1 MTTFIGRREFIT
13 LLGGAAAGWPLAVR
27 AQQGERM
34 RRIGVL
40 MGVTSDSEGQAR
52 IAAFKQVLQT
62 LGWTEGANV
71 QINIRWTEGNVA
83 ERIRA
88 NAAELIG
95 MAPDVILANGTPVSA
110 ALRRESQ
117 GIPIVF
123 VAVTDPI
130 GSGLVSNLA
139 RPGGNITGFTVFE
152 YQMAG
157 KWMEIIKE
165 TASGTSHLGL
175 LHNPTNP
182 AVAGFFPEFRIAA
195 QSLAIPLTV
204 LEARDAREIERE
216 FDVFTRQPNGGMIV
230 LPDPFTSAHR
240 ELIIKLTARH
250 RVPTIYP
257 FNLFAKAGGLV
268 SYGPDI
274 LNLFE
279 RAASYVDRILKG
291 TAPGDLPVEQ
301 PIKYELIVNLKSA
314 NMLGLEVPA
323 TLLARADEVI
333 E

>member
-1 MTTFIGRREFIT
+1 MTAFIGRRDFIT
-13 LLGGAAAGWPLAVR
+13 VLGGAAAWPLGAG
-27 AQQGERM
+27 AQQSERV

-52 IAAFKQVLQT
+52 IVVFKQVLQT

-71 QINIRWTEGNVA
+71 QIDIRWTEGNIA

-88 NAAELIG
+88 NAAELVG
-95 MAPDVILANGTPVSA
+95 MVPDVILANGTPVSA

-117 GIPIVF
+117 SVPVVF

-165 TASGTSHLGL
+165 AAPGTRHVGL

-195 QSLAIPLTV
+195 QSLATPLTV
-204 LEARDAREIERE
+204 LDARNAKEIERE
-216 FDVFTRQPNGGMIV
+216 FDVFTQQPNGSMIV

-240 ELIIKLTARH
+240 ELIIKLSARH

-279 RAASYVDRILKG
+279 RAAPYVDRILKG

-301 PIKYELIVNLKSA
+301 PIKYELIVNLKTA

>member
-1 MTTFIGRREFIT
+1 MKRREFIT
-13 LLGGAAAGWPLAVR
+13 LLGAAATWPVAAR

-40 MGVTSDSEGQAR
+40 MGVANDSEGQAR
-52 IAAFKQVLQT
+52 IAAFKQVLQM
-62 LGWTEGANV
+62 LGWIEGANF
-71 QINIRWTEGNVA
+71 QINVRWAEGNVA
-83 ERIRA
+83 DRIRV
-88 NAAELIG
+88 NAAELVG
-95 MAPDVILANGTPVSA
+95 MTPDVILANGTPVSA

-117 GIPIVF
+117 SIPIIF

-152 YQMAG
+152 YGMAG
-157 KWMEIIKE
+157 KWIEMIKE
-165 TASGTSHLGL
+165 AAPSVSQIGL

-182 AVAGFFPEFRIAA
+182 AVAGFFPEFRSAA

-204 LEARDAREIERE
+204 LGARDATDIVRE
-216 FDVFTRQPNGGMIV
+216 FNDFVQRPNGGMIV

-240 ELIIKLTARH
+240 EVIIELAARR

-257 FNLFAKAGGLV
+257 FNLFARAGGLV

-274 LNLFE
+274 VNLFQ

-291 TAPGDLPVEQ
+291 KASGDLPVEQ
-301 PIKYELIVNLKSA
+301 PIKYELVVNLRTAKA
-314 NMLGLEVPA
+314 LGLDIPPTV
-323 TLLARADEVI
+323 LARADEVI

>member
-1 MTTFIGRREFIT
+1 MVY
-13 LLGGAAAGWPLAVR
+13 GGASSLLARRGGGVAVGAR
-27 AQQGERM
+27 AQQTERV

-40 MGVTSDSEGQAR
+40 MGVTNDSEGQAR

-62 LGWTEGANV
+62 LGWTEGTNV
-71 QINIRWTEGNVA
+71 QIDVRWTEGNVA
-83 ERIRA
+83 DRIRA
-88 NAAELIG
+88 NAIELVG
-95 MAPDVILANGTPVSA
+95 MTPDVILANGTPVSA
-110 ALRRESQ
+110 ALRLESQ
-117 GIPIVF
+117 SIPIVF

-139 RPGGNITGFTVFE
+139 RPSGNITGFTVFE
-152 YQMAG
+152 YGMAG
-157 KWMEIIKE
+157 KWIEMIKE
-165 TASGTSHLGL
+165 AAPSVSQIGL

-182 AVAGFFPEFRIAA
+182 AVAGFFPEFKSAA
-195 QSLAIPLTV
+195 QLLAIPLAV
-204 LEARDAREIERE
+204 LGARDAYEIVRE
-216 FDVFTRQPNGGMIV
+216 FNDFTQRPNGGMIV

-240 ELIIKLTARH
+240 EMIIKLAARH

-274 LNLFE
+274 LNLFQ

-291 TAPGDLPVEQ
+291 KAPGDLPVEQ
-301 PIKYELIVNLKSA
+301 PIKYELIVNLKTA
-314 NMLGLEVPA
+314 KTLGLEVPP